1 MSIWSKRTQQTG
13 VWLIFTLLLFTIL
26 AGTGEH
32 AHSQLLKLGHYLW
45 SDYSTLRSGVI
56 KSSCDDNFEID
67 KRLDTLEAAF
77 IEEQN
82 EFDLLPETF
91 NREDARRSL
100 ENQHILCQ
108 QQQRTA
114 ALKETSRSPLLTVF
128 HAVENGFSSMSL
140 LAINYQHWTL
150 TLVLLI
156 AAIIATT
163 HQHHISFRAISTR
176 QDNLVSSSLQLLG
189 NACVALSC
197 FKYLQNNLAIE
208 ISSIDNELLIA
219 LSVGFAILTGI
230 NAFQIIYQH
239 TQKTKHGSWSKAF
252 LSTPIYSFMILG
264 SAHHFF
270 WTEGQISG
278 LAIYIT
284 QIYQLSGLY
293 LTIGIYIWVGML
305 LKQTHIGEGLFG
317 ILKPWR
323 LPPEY
328 LAVIAIALM
337 ALPTAYTGA
346 SGIIVI
352 AMGTVIYQELR
363 RAGSRRQLALAVTA
377 MTGSSGVVLR
387 PCLLVIGIA
396 TLNKEVVTDELFF
409 WGGRVFVLTLLVF
422 LFYAVITKQKSSS
435 QGHFSNAWPDC
446 IVALRQFAPY
456 IAFFVLLSVLYHIVL
471 NAQLDEFSA
480 PIMLPMILIAIILYE
495 RRQSHSNKSLPPPT
509 TNTITASS
517 KVFSSVDG
525 ASVHIGALLLLMAC
539 SYAVG
544 GVFESQSTA
553 LGSTSFQNG
562 QTASTFT
569 VMSMF
574 VITLVIIGMLMDP
587 FGALVLV
594 SGTLAPLAYQQGI
607 HPVHFWMTCLV
618 AFELGYLSP
627 PVSLNHLLT
636 RQVVGEQEFILSKRE
651 GDTFYYRHERILL
664 PLLVMGTTLIL
675 VAYVPLLLNRY

>member
-1 MSIWSKRTQQTG
+1 MSIWSKRSQQVG
-13 VWLIFTLLLFTIL
+13 VGLILTLLLFTIL
-26 AGTGEH
+26 AGSGEH

-45 SDYSTLRSGVI
+45 ADYSTLRSGVN
-56 KSSCDDNFEID
+56 KASCDDDFDID
-67 KRLDTLEAAF
+67 KRIDSLEAVF
-77 IEEQN
+77 NEERS
-82 EFDLLPETF
+82 ELDLLPETF
-91 NREDARRSL
+91 NRENTRRSL
-100 ENQHILCQ
+100 ENQLTLCQ
-108 QQQRTA
+108 QQKRTA
-114 ALKETSRSPLLTVF
+114 ALKEQNRSPLLTSF
-128 HAVENGFSSMSL
+128 RAFENGFSSLSL
-140 LAINYQHWTL
+140 LAINYKHWTL

-163 HQHHISFRAISTR
+163 HQQHISFRAISTR

-197 FKYLQNNLAIE
+197 FSYYQNNLAIKM
-208 ISSIDNELLIA
+208 SSIDNELLIA
-219 LSVGFAILTGI
+219 LGVGFAILSGI

-239 TQKTKHGSWSKAF
+239 TQDTKSGSWSKAL

-270 WTEGQISG
+270 WTEEQISG

-293 LTIGIYIWVGML
+293 LTIGIYIWVGVL
-305 LKQTHIGEGLFG
+305 LKQTHIGERLFG
-317 ILKPWR
+317 ILKPWK

-352 AMGTVIYQELR
+352 AMGAVIYQELR

-396 TLNKEVVTDELFF
+396 TLNKEVVTDELFY
-409 WGGRVFVLTLLVF
+409 WGGRVFILTLLVF
-422 LFYAVITKQKSSS
+422 LFYAVLTKQKTTNQS
-435 QGHFSNAWPDC
+435 HFSNAWPDC
-446 IVALRQFAPY
+446 IIAIREFAPY
-456 IAFFVLLSVLYHIVL
+456 IGMFTLLVVVYHFVLDAH
-471 NAQLDEFSA
+471 LDEFSA
-480 PIMLPMILIAIILYE
+480 PIMLPTILIAIIFLE
-495 RRQSHSNKSLPPPT
+495 GKLNLHKKPRSSPSST
-509 TNTITASS
+509 SS
-517 KVFSSVDG
+517 KVFKSVDG

-544 GVFESQSTA
+544 GVFENQSTA
-553 LGSTSFQNG
+553 LGSTNFQNN
-562 QTASTFT
+562 QIASTFT
-569 VMSMF
+569 VMSIF
-574 VITLVIIGMLMDP
+574 VITLVTIGMLMDP

-594 SGTLAPLAYQQGI
+594 SGTLAPLAYQNGI

-636 RQVVGEQEFILSKRE
+636 RQVIGEQEYNLSKQE
-651 GDTFYYRHERILL
+651 GNSFYYHHERILL

-675 VAYVPLLLNRY
+675 VAYVPLLVN

>member
-1 MSIWSKRTQQTG
+1 MSIWVKRSQTCG
-13 VWLIFTLLLFTIL
+13 AGLILTLLLFTIL

-45 SDYSTLRSGVI
+45 PDYSTLRNGTI
-56 KSSCDDNFEID
+56 TTACQDDFNID
-67 KRLDTLEAAF
+67 KRLDSLEMSF
-77 IEEQN
+77 NEEQQ
-82 EFDLLPETF
+82 EFNLLAETF

-100 ENQHILCQ
+100 ENQHWLCQ
-108 QQQRTA
+108 QQQQA
-114 ALKETSRSPLLTVF
+114 ATLKEQSHSPLLTAF
-128 HAVENGFSSMSL
+128 HIFEKGFSSLSL
-140 LAINYQHWTL
+140 LAINYKHWTL
-150 TLVLLI
+150 TLVLLM
-156 AAIIATT
+156 AAIIATI
-163 HQHHISFRAISTR
+163 HQHHIAFRAISTR
-176 QDNLVSSSLQLLG
+176 QDNLVSSSLQFLG
-189 NACVALSC
+189 NACVAISC
-197 FKYLQNNLAIE
+197 FSYLQNNLAIE
-208 ISSIDNELLIA
+208 MSSIDNELLIA
-219 LSVGFAILTGI
+219 LCAGFTFLAGI
-230 NAFQIIYQH
+230 NVFQII
-239 TQKTKHGSWSKAF
+239 TKCTPMTKSGSWSKAL
-252 LSTPIYSFMILG
+252 LSTPIYTFMILG

-270 WTEGQISG
+270 WVTGQVSG

-305 LKQTHIGEGLFG
+305 LKQSHIGEHLFG
-317 ILKPWR
+317 ILKPWK

-396 TLNKEVVTDELFF
+396 TLNKEVVTDELFY

-422 LFYAVITKQKSSS
+422 LFYAVITKQKPNNRSYLSD
-435 QGHFSNAWPDC
+435 AWPDC
-446 IVALRQFAPY
+446 IIAIRQFAPY
-456 IAFFVLLSVLYHIVL
+456 ITIFALLTVLYHVVL

-480 PIMLPMILIAIILYE
+480 PIMLPMILIAIIFYE
-495 RRQSHSNKSLPPPT
+495 GKQSLRNKSLPVST
-509 TNTITASS
+509 KNMIKTSS
-517 KVFSSVDG
+517 KIFNSVDG

-544 GVFESQSTA
+544 GVFENQSTT
-553 LGSTSFQNG
+553 LESTSMLNG
-562 QTASTFT
+562 PTSSLFT
-569 VMSMF
+569 IMSLF
-574 VITLVIIGMLMDP
+574 VITLVVIGMLMDP

-607 HPVHFWMTCLV
+607 NPIHFWMTCLV

-675 VAYVPLLLNRY
+675 VAYAPLLFEV